1 MLNFFNVRFV
11 FSLVILCSFC
21 CGAGMI
27 AQAIYARRQSGQLD
41 RDFWIGMGLA
51 LFGLVLWFV
60 ADYLGY
66 KDL

>member
-1 MLNFFNVRFV
+1 
-11 FSLVILCSFC
+11 
-21 CGAGMI
+21 MI
-27 AQAIYARRQSGQLD
+27 AQAIYARRQSGKID
-41 RDFWIGMGLA
+41 IDFWIGMGLA

>member
-1 MLNFFNVRFV
+1 
-11 FSLVILCSFC
+11 
-21 CGAGMI
+21 MI
-27 AQAIYARRQSGQLD
+27 AQAIYARRQGGKIG